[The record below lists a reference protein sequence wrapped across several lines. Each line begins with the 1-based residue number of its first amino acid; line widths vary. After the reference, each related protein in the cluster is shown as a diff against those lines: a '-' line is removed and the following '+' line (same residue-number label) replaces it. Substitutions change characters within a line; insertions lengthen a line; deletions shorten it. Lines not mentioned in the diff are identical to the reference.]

1 MQLFKIIFLSFIIL
15 TPLKAIESHIVLKVN
30 NEIITNTDLDIEYRY
45 LIALNNELENIDK
58 ADIFKLSKESI
69 VRERIKKNELL
80 KYYKLGTFEDILE
93 SFIKNFYGNLKI
105 KNLNDFEKYLNQ
117 YNLKLETVKNKIE
130 IEMLWNRLIGAKYGE
145 QININ
150 EKLLKEQIEKNY
162 NNNETI
168 KEYEL
173 SEIIFQIDDEDDL
186 NNKIALIQ
194 KNIKEQGFKNTANIY
209 SIADSSK
216 FGGNLGWVNEEQ
228 ISGEIKLAIEKL
240 EIGES
245 SRPIKISN
253 GFIILKVQNIKQKK
267 IKLDK
272 KELLKQAIIFE
283 QNKQYKQYSII
294 YYNKIKLN
302 SIVDER

>member
-1 MQLFKIIFLSFIIL
+1 
-15 TPLKAIESHIVLKVN
+15 
-30 NEIITNTDLDIEYRY
+30 
-45 LIALNNELENIDK
+45 
-58 ADIFKLSKESI
+58 
-69 VRERIKKNELL
+69 
-80 KYYKLGTFEDILE
+80 
-93 SFIKNFYGNLKI
+93 
-105 KNLNDFEKYLNQ
+105 
-117 YNLKLETVKNKIE
+117 
-130 IEMLWNRLIGAKYGE
+130 MLWNRLIGAKYGE